1 MAARFLGGA
10 REEIFDARWA
20 RKVDSSRSVGK
31 RRVFRILPLA
41 VMRARRVLVPPM
53 SMQRYINIVYHVRKC
68 YTDYV

>member
-1 MAARFLGGA
+1 
-10 REEIFDARWA
+10 
-20 RKVDSSRSVGK
+20 
-31 RRVFRILPLA
+31 LPLA